1 MIENITPQIKT
12 LLAQNRKLEAISLAF
27 EQMGNLSEAKSYVTQ
42 LENELSGPVTQ
53 EIVKLD
59 TEIVPENTLDTT
71 PAPDMDEI
79 KKQALHILTQEGSKL
94 KAVKWVIEQ
103 TGWGLKESKSYVDDL
118 QDQSIVPEDTLDAI
132 PSLDMDEVKSHVLVS
147 LGLNK
152 KLYAVKWVRD
162 QTDWSLKESKT
173 YVDDLQV
180 QNAQQIKD
188 LNLIPQ
194 IIGLLEQNR
203 KLEAVK
209 FVKMQT
215 SWGLRE
221 AKDYVDH
228 LQIGL

>member
-1 MIENITPQIKT
+1 MIEDITPQIKT
-12 LLAQNRKLEAISLAF
+12 LLAQNRKTEAISLAF

-42 LENELSGPVTQ
+42 LEHELSAPVTQ

-59 TEIVPENTLDTT
+59 TEIVPEDALDVTSS
-71 PAPDMDEI
+71 PDMDEI
-79 KKQALHILTQEGSKL
+79 KKQAFHILTQEGSKL
-94 KAVKWVIEQ
+94 KAVKWVKEQ
-103 TGWGLKESKSYVDDL
+103 TDWGLKESKSYVDDL

-162 QTDWSLKESKT
+162 QTDWSFKESKT

-180 QNAQQIKD
+180 RNAQQIKD
-188 LNLIPQ
+188 LNLMPQ